1 MFAVKI
7 TKKILNKYTKQNKL
21 SILNIQTIFMEFQ
34 LKYQREDVLVK
45 SLNAKKNIVNATVLD
60 LNVLKIVTAV
70 IAIIVNLKLIMIIL
84 TVAG

>member
-70 IAIIVNLKLIMIIL
+70 TAIIVNLKLIMTIL
-84 TVAG
+84 TVAE

>member
-1 MFAVKI
+1 
-7 TKKILNKYTKQNKL
+7 
-21 SILNIQTIFMEFQ
+21 MEFQ
-34 LKYQREDVLVK
+34 LKYQLEDVLVK
-45 SLNAKKNIVNATVLD
+45 NLNVKKNIANATVLD

>member
-1 MFAVKI
+1 MFVVKI
-7 TKKILNKYTKQNKL
+7 TKKILNKYIKQNKL
-21 SILNIQTIFMEFQ
+21 SILKIQTIFMEFQ
-34 LKYQREDVLVK
+34 LKYQLEDVLVK
-45 SLNAKKNIVNATVLD
+45 NLNVKKNIANATVLD

>member
-1 MFAVKI
+1 MFVVKI

-45 SLNAKKNIVNATVLD
+45 SLNAKKNIANATVLD

-70 IAIIVNLKLIMIIL
+70 TAIIVNLKLIMIIL
-84 TVAG
+84 TVAE